1 MVDRNMRDFYGR
13 LGRIERIHDAG
24 GGFEADGTLGMAYYN
39 SHRKPARR
47 RRGGFLGPLVLVML
61 TVVAIKAAVLAT
73 IGPESY
79 GERVAALRGGSV
91 VEQVGAYVLQVEPMT
106 AWAAGWVA
114 SAIR

>member
-1 MVDRNMRDFYGR
+1 MVDRNMQNFYGR

-39 SHRKPARR
+39 ARRKPVR
-47 RRGGFLGPLVLVML
+47 RRGGFLGPLVLVMV

-73 IGPESY
+73 IGPERY
-79 GERVAALRGGSV
+79 GERMAALREGSA
-91 VEQVGAYVLQVEPMT
+91 VEQVGAYVLKAEPVT
-106 AWAAGWVA
+106 AWAAGWIA